1 METLIVGL
9 GEVGLHL
16 AKVLSQEKHVV
27 TVVDTDEDKLRRV
40 NEDLDVRG
48 ILGDGSCPAVL
59 DQAEAHRMDLLLAVS
74 NDDRVN
80 MLTVLF
86 GKRMGAKT
94 AILRV
99 KDLLP
104 FKGFRTFF
112 RRNLQFD
119 QLLALED
126 LAAEEFVK
134 TVRENQAVEVENF
147 VDGKVQMHRLRLK
160 ESSSAVGVPVHQLK
174 LKRVLIAA
182 IDRDREV
189 IIPDGS
195 TVLQE
200 GDEIVVIGEPRAIE
214 AFEKRIGSRA
224 TLLRRVV
231 IAGDSSIAVLVCS
244 MLSRM
249 RISTLMIVENQDRV
263 ESLAGMSGVTI
274 VQGAGTDVDLLREEH
289 VGDADAFLGI
299 SEADEINL
307 MSCQLARDLG
317 VRRTI
322 ALVHKPTYVSIYQRL
337 GIDVAISPRLL
348 CANRI
353 LSWVSR
359 GSASTIAVIEEGR
372 AEVIEIE
379 VQPGSKLAGKRL
391 AEAGLPRGCLVGAI
405 AREDGRVLVP
415 GGDVTIEPR
424 DNLVIFVM
432 RENIERV
439 LDLANTTR

>member
-1 METLIVGL
+1 MNILIVGL
-9 GEVGLHL
+9 GEVGSHL
-16 AKVLSQEKHVV
+16 AKVLSQEGHAV
-27 TVVDTDEDKLRRV
+27 TVVDPDMDKLRRV
-40 NEDLDVRG
+40 TEDLDVQWVQ
-48 ILGDGSCPAVL
+48 GDGSRPAVL
-59 DQAEAHRMDLLLAVS
+59 DQADADAADLLLAVS
-74 NDDRVN
+74 NDDNVN

-86 GKRMGAKT
+86 GKRMGAKK

-99 KDLLP
+99 KDLTP
-104 FKGFRTFF
+104 FHGFRTFF
-112 RRNLQFD
+112 RKNLQFD
-119 QLLALED
+119 QLLSLED

-134 TVRENQAVEVENF
+134 TIRQNQAVEVESF
-147 VDGKVQMHRLRLK
+147 VEGKVQMHRLRLK
-160 ESSSAVGVPVHQLK
+160 EGSSAIGAPVHQLK
-174 LKRVLIAA
+174 LKGVLIAA
-182 IDRDREV
+182 IDRDHDV

-200 GDEIVVIGEPRAIE
+200 GDEIVVIGELRAIE

-231 IAGDSSIAVLVCS
+231 IAGDSSIAIHVCS
-244 MLSRM
+244 AMSRM
-249 RISTLMIVENQDRV
+249 RIATLMIVEDRNRV
-263 ESLAGMSGVTI
+263 ESLVGESSVTI
-274 VQGAGTDVDLLREEH
+274 VQGAGTDADLLREEH

-299 SEADEINL
+299 ADADEINL

-317 VRRTI
+317 VPRTM

-353 LSWVSR
+353 LSLVRS
-359 GSASTIAVIEEGR
+359 GSVSTIATIEEGR

-379 VQPGSKLAGKRL
+379 VQPGSKLAGKQL
-391 AEAGLPRGCLVGAI
+391 AKAGLPRGCLVGAI

-415 GGDVTIEPR
+415 GGDVTIEPL

-432 RENIERV
+432 RENVDRV
-439 LDLANTTR
+439 LELAETR